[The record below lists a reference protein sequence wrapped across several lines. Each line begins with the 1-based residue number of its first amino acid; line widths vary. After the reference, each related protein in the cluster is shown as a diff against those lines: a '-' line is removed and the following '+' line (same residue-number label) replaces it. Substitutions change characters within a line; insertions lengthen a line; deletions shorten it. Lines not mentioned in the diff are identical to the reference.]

1 MQVLSRRNELMEK
14 NKLYDQELLSL
25 FTNLIE
31 DDVEKE
37 IFKIIFT
44 NDDDI
49 MISELINQL
58 ENFEH
63 DKD

>member
-1 MQVLSRRNELMEK
+1 MEK